1 MLERHTFQKLHS
13 DEGVAVLFTDV
24 VDRADIGMIE
34 GRSGLGL
41 PLKAGQR
48 LVIFGNIVGQKL
60 QGDESI

>member
-1 MLERHTFQKLHS
+1 MLVINFV
-13 DEGVAVLFTDV
+13 DGADV
-24 VDRADIGMIE
+24 RVIE
-34 GRSGLGL
+34 SGSGFGL